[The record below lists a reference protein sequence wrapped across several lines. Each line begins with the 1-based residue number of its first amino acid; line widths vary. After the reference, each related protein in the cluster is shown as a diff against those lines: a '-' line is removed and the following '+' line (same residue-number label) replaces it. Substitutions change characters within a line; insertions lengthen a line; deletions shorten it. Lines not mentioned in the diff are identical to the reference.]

1 MLSSKFEKI
10 LDFINNKKTLVL
22 THNLLDIDA
31 LASIIS
37 FKYLITKLELN
48 GFYFHLSS
56 LTKSTKDFFSLFTDK
71 FGDFNVQDRIID
83 LKEIEVFIILDTNNL
98 DQVEVPSIENKSLI
112 NKSIIF
118 IDHHSFPILKNES
131 QNKLNII
138 EDKYNST
145 SEIIFELFKHYN
157 FKIPIPYI
165 YLIAAGIISDTGFF
179 KHANTRVFRGLAS
192 LLENKVNYQEIV
204 GLLDH
209 KKDLSEKI
217 AQIKGAQ
224 RIKLYRMRDILVG
237 VSHVSNFRAKV
248 ATNLL
253 KLGLDISIVY
263 SKLKKGNF
271 ITARAKKHICLE
283 TGLHLGKL
291 LEIISDG
298 RGGGHDGAASVF
310 FDEGIDEKLEDLLKL
325 IQEILIR

>member
-1 MLSSKFEKI
+1 MLSSKFEKF
-10 LDFINNKKTLVL
+10 LNFVNNKKTLVL
-22 THNLLDIDA
+22 THHLLDIDA

-37 FKYLITKLELN
+37 FKYLINELKLD
-48 GFYFHLSS
+48 GFYFHFSS
-56 LTKSTKDFFSLFTDK
+56 LTKSTKDFFSLFTER
-71 FGDFNVQDRIID
+71 FGDFYVQDSIFD
-83 LKEIEVFIILDTNNL
+83 YKEIEVFLILDTNNL
-98 DQVEVPSIENKSLI
+98 DQVDIPNVENKSLI
-112 NKSIIF
+112 TQPIIF
-118 IDHHSFPILKNES
+118 IDHHSFPISNKKS
-131 QNKLNII
+131 QNKLSII
-138 EDKYNST
+138 EDSYNST
-145 SEIIFELFKHYN
+145 SEIIYESFKNYN
-157 FKIPIPYI
+157 LEIPIPYI

-179 KHANTRVFRGLAS
+179 KHANTQVFRSLAN
-192 LLENKVNYQEIV
+192 LLENNVNYQEIV

-224 RIKLYRMRDILVG
+224 RIKLYRMQDKLVG
-237 VSHVSNFRAKV
+237 ISYVSNFRAKV

-263 SKLKKGNF
+263 SKLNKGNF
-271 ITARAKKHICLE
+271 ITARAKKHVCLE

-310 FDEGIDEKLEDLLKL
+310 FEVDIEEKLEELLKL
-325 IQEILIR
+325 IQEILIK

>member
-10 LDFINNKKTLVL
+10 LGFVRNKKTLVL
-22 THNLLDIDA
+22 THRLLDVDA
-31 LASIIS
+31 LASIIC
-37 FKYLITKLELN
+37 FKYLIKELKLD
-48 GFYFHLSS
+48 GFYFYFSS
-56 LTKSTKDFFSLFTDK
+56 LTKSTNDFFSLFTEK
-71 FGDFNVQDRIID
+71 FGDFDVQDGIID
-83 LKEIEVFIILDTNNL
+83 FKEIGAFIILDTNNL
-98 DQVEVPSIENKSLI
+98 DQVDVPNIENKSVI
-112 NKSIIF
+112 TKPIIF
-118 IDHHSFPILKNES
+118 IDHHSFSILNKRI
-131 QNKLNII
+131 QNKLSII

-145 SEIIFELFKHYN
+145 SEIIYELFQHYH
-157 FKIPIPYI
+157 FEIPIPYI
-165 YLIAAGIISDTGFF
+165 YLIVAGMISDTGFF
-179 KHANTRVFRGLAS
+179 KHANTQVFRRLAS
-192 LLENKVNYQEIV
+192 LLENNVNYQEIV
-204 GLLDH
+204 SLLDH
-209 KKDLSEKI
+209 KKNISEKI

-224 RIKLYRMRDILVG
+224 RIKLYRMQDKLVG
-237 VSHVSNFRAKV
+237 ISHVSNFRAKV

-310 FDEGIDEKLEDLLKL
+310 IEEDIEEKLEELLKL